1 MTTIDLHGLHNE
13 LLLVN
18 GKKSRKILCTVK
30 RGKVKYK
37 MQQERSVYF
46 FFASR
51 NSILNWKHGSRSRQ
65 CLSSLWKEAKGKK
78 GEEGY
83 DLCLQ

>member
-1 MTTIDLHGLHNE
+1 MTTIDLHGLHKE

-18 GKKSRKILCTVK
+18 GKKSREILCTVK
-30 RGKVKYK
+30 RGKVQVQDATGKK
-37 MQQERSVYF
+37 CLL
-46 FFASR
+46 FFASH

>member
-1 MTTIDLHGLHNE
+1 MTTIDVHGLHKE

-18 GKKSRKILCTVK
+18 SKKCREILCTVK
-30 RGKVKYK
+30 RGKV
-37 MQQERSVYF
+37 QVQERSVYF
-46 FFASR
+46 FFASC

-78 GEEGY
+78 GEEDY